1 MPNPI
6 AGNPLR
12 SMNMFGNRRPF
23 GRIDWLTVILYAIL
37 VFVGWINIY
46 STTQSDD
53 HNAILD
59 FSTLYGKQ
67 LIFIVLAALGVLLVL
82 FVESSFFERF
92 ASVFYIIS
100 IVLLLGLFVFGK
112 TIAGATSW
120 YDLGFFNLQ
129 PSELA
134 KVTTALALAKYLSD
148 IQTDIRNPKH
158 QGYALVIILLPA
170 LLILPQPDPGSSLIY
185 FSLFFVLFREG
196 FPLYYLGILLCMVAL
211 FATTLMFGTV
221 WVSIAMITLT
231 LLVYTFK
238 KASVKIPV
246 LPVVGILVASILFS
260 LSVNLVFEH
269 VFEQRH
275 RDRFALWLRLEKDQ
289 GKLEEI
295 RKTIG
300 YNTYQSEK
308 AIESGG
314 FFGKGFLEGTRTKG
328 NFVPEQHTDYI
339 FSSLGEEW
347 GFMGTAAVIL
357 LFTLFFLRLIHLA
370 ERQKNDFSRMYG
382 YGAISILVFHYFIN
396 IGMVIGLLPTI
407 GVPLPYFSYGGSG
420 LIFFSMLLFI
430 FLKLD
435 SNRLKDGI

>member
-1 MPNPI
+1 MS
-6 AGNPLR
+6 GR
-12 SMNMFGNRRPF
+12 GPF
-23 GRIDWLTVILYAIL
+23 GRLDWITVILYAFL
-37 VFVGWINIY
+37 VFIGWINIY
-46 STTQSDD
+46 STSVGEAS
-53 HNAILD
+53 NSIFD

-67 LIFIVLAALGVLLVL
+67 LFFIGLAALGIIFVL
-82 FVESSFFERF
+82 FVESQFFERF
-92 ASVFYIIS
+92 ASIFYIIS

-134 KVTTALALAKYLSD
+134 KVATSLALAKFLSD
-148 IQTDIRNPKH
+148 IQTDIRTGKH
-158 QGYALVIILLPA
+158 QIFALVIILLPA

-196 FPLYYLGILLCMVAL
+196 FPIYYLGILIFAVVL

-221 WVSIAMITLT
+221 WVTIGLIILT
-231 LLVYTFK
+231 LLIYTFK
-238 KASVKIPV
+238 RASVKIPI
-246 LPVVGILVASILFS
+246 LPVVGAIVVSILFS
-260 LSVNLVFEH
+260 LSVNFVFEN

-275 RDRFALWLRLEKDQ
+275 RDRFSLWLSLEKDEE
-289 GKLEEI
+289 KLDEI

-314 FFGKGFLEGTRTKG
+314 FTGKGFMEGTRTKG
-328 NFVPEQHTDYI
+328 DFVPEQHTDYI
-339 FSSLGEEW
+339 FSSVGEEW
-347 GFMGTAAVIL
+347 GFLGTSAVIL
-357 LFTLFFLRLIHLA
+357 LFSLFFLRLIYIA
-370 ERQKNDFSRMYG
+370 ERQKSDFSRMYG
-382 YGAISILVFHYFIN
+382 YGVISILVFHYFIN

-407 GVPLPYFSYGGSG
+407 GVPLPFFSYGGSG
-420 LIFFSMLLFI
+420 LIFFTMLLFI

>member
-1 MPNPI
+1 MS
-6 AGNPLR
+6 GR
-12 SMNMFGNRRPF
+12 GPF
-23 GRIDWLTVILYAIL
+23 GRLDWITFILYTLL
-37 VFVGWINIY
+37 VFIGWINIY
-46 STTQSDD
+46 STSVGEAHTS
-53 HNAILD
+53 IFD

-67 LIFIVLAALGVLLVL
+67 LFFIGLAILGIIFVL
-82 FVESSFFERF
+82 FVESQFFERF
-92 ASVFYIIS
+92 ASIFYVVS

-134 KVTTALALAKYLSD
+134 KVATSLALAKFLSD
-148 IQTDIRNPKH
+148 IQTDIRTGKH
-158 QGYALVIILLPA
+158 QLYALAIILLPA

-196 FPLYYLGILLCMVAL
+196 FPIYYLGILIFAVVL

-221 WVSIAMITLT
+221 WVAIGLIILT

-238 KASVKIPV
+238 KASVKIPI
-246 LPVVGILVASILFS
+246 LPVLGVIVVSILFS
-260 LSVNLVFEH
+260 LSVNFVFEN

-275 RDRFALWLRLEKDQ
+275 RDRFALWLSLEKDEE
-289 GKLEEI
+289 KLDEI

-314 FFGKGFLEGTRTKG
+314 FIGKGFLEGTRTKG
-328 NFVPEQHTDYI
+328 DFVPEQHTDYI
-339 FSSLGEEW
+339 FSSVGEEW
-347 GFMGTAAVIL
+347 GFLGTSAVIL
-357 LFTLFFLRLIHLA
+357 LFSLFFLRLIYIA
-370 ERQKNDFSRMYG
+370 ERQKSDFSRMYG
-382 YGAISILVFHYFIN
+382 YGVISILVFHYFIN

-407 GVPLPYFSYGGSG
+407 GVPLPFFSYGGSG
-420 LIFFSMLLFI
+420 LIFFTMLLFI